1 MGHRALLVGAT
12 RRQRAA
18 RLIAIALAGA
28 VGVAVLSFPGSDGT
42 SSAVIRDS
50 SCTESDT
57 PASVPTSDAGHPPKQ
72 FYGPEQAAPLDS
84 FIHVMGDGYIVV
96 TYQPNIS
103 EADVAALR
111 AEIEGTDTAVVA
123 GADPSQSVPL
133 LVAQREKT
141 LTCEQVDVSALLAFR
156 DAWFDRNAGS

>member
-1 MGHRALLVGAT
+1 
-12 RRQRAA
+12 
-18 RLIAIALAGA
+18 
-28 VGVAVLSFPGSDGT
+28 
-42 SSAVIRDS
+42 
-50 SCTESDT
+50 
-57 PASVPTSDAGHPPKQ
+57 
-72 FYGPEQAAPLDS
+72 
-84 FIHVMGDGYIVV
+84 MGDGYIVV